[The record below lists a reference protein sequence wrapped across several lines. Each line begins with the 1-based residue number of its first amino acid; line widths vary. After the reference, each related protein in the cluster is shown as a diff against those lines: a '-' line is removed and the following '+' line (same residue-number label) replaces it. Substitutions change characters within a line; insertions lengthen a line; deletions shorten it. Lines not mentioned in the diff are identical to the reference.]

1 MPVTVERVPNEP
13 IIIAHLWGIVDVSCV
28 REMYTNSAP
37 LVDEIGTHTYRVT
50 DAREVETTFSDLVQ
64 ILGKT
69 MAGEP
74 GSTGDP
80 RITPILV
87 GTNAWVK
94 MLQESLKQQQYG
106 AKQIAIYETREEALA
121 HARALIAEQTASA

>member
-1 MPVTVERVPNEP
+1 MPVTVERIPNEP
-13 IIIAHLWGIVDVSCV
+13 IILAHLWGVVDVSCI
-28 REMYTNSAP
+28 REMYTQSAP
-37 LVDEIGTHTYRVT
+37 ILDEIGTHTYRIT
-50 DAREVETTFSDLVQ
+50 DARDVETTFSDLVQ

-74 GSTGDP
+74 GSTGDA

-106 AKQIAIYETREEALA
+106 AKQLAMFETRDDAFA
-121 HARALIAEQTASA
+121 HARSLIAEQSNPA